1 MAIYTPSTDYSSLRQ
16 AYATKADITQAG
28 HNITQQDINT
38 QLLKQSEKSL
48 DVQQAMKNTQDFK
61 LIVDAAIDSLQ
72 IISQVDTLVKQKELE
87 KAKTTALDASMD
99 LTRIIIESVLN
110 GGTQAIQGPDGK
122 WSIEMDPAVTEWYN
136 NQQAAISA
144 SKDSKEVKLWRMR
157 ALTQTFATGQNQILS
172 TVLKDTMTTIDQ
184 QHDLNIQAALQTDAV
199 TGTYEMG
206 EAQIN
211 SRADLSPA
219 QKALQIQ
226 AYQKTVDFNHQNQ
239 NISNLAA
246 TEGLAKAT
254 EYAYSL
260 NKNLPP
266 EKQFTPEQIQSFVK
280 TASVTDQQLSNA
292 ITTNVATA
300 MANGLETG
308 KAPAALYEQI
318 NSYTEDMPENRQQL
332 AAETAKA
339 AHIVWA
345 TAQGYKIANEDLQ
358 SVDIEYLTDRMNS
371 ILDPEGELNQTIFA
385 GLDKTTTTFAAMYE
399 KRIDELEKL
408 ESTTLANQNKEQI
421 KENKAIADATFAM
434 LQQGQI
440 SPAEAIAG
448 MQNLD
453 RSLATDGFDDDLYQ
467 TQMINKINDNI
478 VPEQYKAIT
487 KDFLKKMETLKYG
500 IKIDKKKDITPE
512 QSAQLADATYFA
524 NEAIANIF
532 MNTAAKD
539 LNPAQVSEQLQKIQ
553 ETFVGKAVKAL
564 ESGEVVDK
572 WRPFYHDLKAI
583 DDALSKLHTFASQE
597 GSIPV
602 QKDRNGTFVWSN
614 PNYKATFDAI
624 GGELTNLLSSEGV
637 TPTSLPTPV
646 TIYGEARP
654 VPMIQGVME
663 GQDGRVWFTV
673 NQNDIFYT
681 SDPTGSDGWQY
692 WKSIETKAKFKGTS
706 EIDRYFDYYRS
717 GKPHQTWYEQQKA
730 KDPDNRHKQ
739 QYNPA
744 TLRQEQQD
752 KKDKD
757 PQGLHKYL

>member
-1 MAIYTPSTDYSSLRQ
+1 MAIYTPSVDYSSLSQ
-16 AYATKADITQAG
+16 AYQTKSDIIQAG
-28 HNITQQDINT
+28 HNITKQGINT

-99 LTRIIIESVLN
+99 LTRIITESVLN

-122 WSIEMDPAVTEWYN
+122 WAIEMDPAVTEWYN

-144 SKDSKEVKLWRMR
+144 SKDSKEVKLWRMQ

-318 NSYTEDMPENRQQL
+318 NSYTEDMPEDRQQL

-408 ESTTLANQNKEQI
+408 ESTTLANQTKEQI

-434 LQQGQI
+434 MQQGQI
-440 SPAEAIAG
+440 SPTDAIAA

-453 RSLATDGFDDDLYQ
+453 ASLATDGFEDDLYQ
-467 TQMINKINDNI
+467 TQMITKIYDNI
-478 VPEQYKAIT
+478 VPDQYKAIT

-500 IKIDKKKDITPE
+500 IKVDKRKGVTPE
-512 QSAQLADATYFA
+512 QNAYIAEATYFA

-539 LNPAQVSEQLQKIQ
+539 LNPAQVSDQLQRIQ

-572 WRPFYHDLKAI
+572 WRIFNDPKAI
-583 DDALSKLHTFASQE
+583 DDALSKLHTFAGQE
-597 GSIPV
+597 GTIPV

-637 TPTSLPTPV
+637 SPTSLPTP
-646 TIYGEARP
+646 IMIDGAAKP
-654 VPMIQGVME
+654 VPMIQGRFTDGSE
-663 GQDGRVWFTV
+663 NGGQPLLAGVQLKGNDRTWFVV
-673 NQNDIFYT
+673 NQNDIFWT
-681 SDPTGSDGWQY
+681 NDPTGSGGWQY
-692 WKSIETKAKFKGTS
+692 WKSIDTTAKFKDS
-706 EIDRYFDYYRS
+706 NEIDVYFDAFRS
-717 GKPHQTWYEQQKA
+717 GKPADPSWRERQKA
-730 KDPDNRHKQ
+730 KDPDNK
-739 QYNPA
+739 
-744 TLRQEQQD
+744 
-752 KKDKD
+752 
-757 PQGLHKYL
+757 HKYL

>member
-1 MAIYTPSTDYSSLRQ
+1 MAIYTPSVDYSSLSQ
-16 AYATKADITQAG
+16 AYQTKSDIIQAG
-28 HNITQQDINT
+28 HNITKQGINT

-122 WSIEMDPAVTEWYN
+122 WAIEMDPAVTEWYN

-144 SKDSKEVKLWRMR
+144 SKDSKEVKLWRMQ

-318 NSYTEDMPENRQQL
+318 NSYTEDMPEDRQQL
-332 AAETAKA
+332 ASESAKA

-345 TAQGYKIANEDLQ
+345 TAQGYQIANTDLQ
-358 SVDIEYLTDRMNS
+358 SVDTEYLTERMNS
-371 ILDPEGELNQTIFA
+371 ILDPKGELNQTIFH
-385 GLDKTTTTFAAMYE
+385 GLDKTPATFAAMYE
-399 KRIDELEKL
+399 KRIGELEKL
-408 ESTTLANQNKEQI
+408 ESTTLANQTKEQI

-434 LQQGQI
+434 MQQGQI
-440 SPAEAIAG
+440 SPAEAIAA

-453 RSLATDGFDDDLYQ
+453 ASLATDGFEDDLYQ
-467 TQMINKINDNI
+467 TQMITKIYDNI
-478 VPEQYKAIT
+478 VPDQYKAIA
-487 KDFLKKMETLKYG
+487 KDFLKNMETLKYG
-500 IKIDKKKDITPE
+500 IKIDKKKGITPE
-512 QSAQLADATYFA
+512 QSKQLAAATSYA
-524 NEAIANIF
+524 NEAIVNIF

-539 LNPAQVSEQLQKIQ
+539 ITPAQVTDQLQKIQ

-572 WRPFYHDLKAI
+572 WRLFNDPKAI
-583 DDALSKLHTFASQE
+583 DDALSKLHTFAGQE
-597 GSIPV
+597 GTIPV

-637 TPTSLPTPV
+637 SPTSLPTP
-646 TIYGEARP
+646 IMIDGAAKP
-654 VPMIQGVME
+654 VPMIQAVMD
-663 GQDGRVWFTV
+663 GQGGRVWLTV

-681 SDPTGSDGWQY
+681 SDPTGSGGWQY
-692 WKSIETKAKFKGTS
+692 WKSIDTTAKFKGTN
-706 EIDRYFDYYRS
+706 EIDTYFDEAR
-717 GKPHQTWYEQQKA
+717 GNKPADPSWRERQKA
-730 KDPDNRHKQ
+730 KDPDNK
-739 QYNPA
+739 
-744 TLRQEQQD
+744 
-752 KKDKD
+752 
-757 PQGLHKYL
+757 HKYL